1 MQFWTKCCQL
11 FELPPSLP
19 PDSIFHLQLLTNSG
33 QKRFNAKD
41 ETMTI
46 LTAFLCRSRPG
57 WNEVQDSLQVRG
69 GEVDHIL
76 RLRPNHQGD
85 NKTKNDQFFHFFLIA
100 GHPSQLWSFLDR
112 DLQQTWH
119 HRYERQ
125 LHVAIKQSRHEEK
138 VSFQLPYCDHLCHH
152 HTLIWPEPWWVTL
165 TIIGSGRNS

>member
-19 PDSIFHLQLLTNSG
+19 PDSIFHLHLLTNSG

-85 NKTKNDQFFHFFLIA
+85 K
-100 GHPSQLWSFLDR
+100 
-112 DLQQTWH
+112 
-119 HRYERQ
+119 
-125 LHVAIKQSRHEEK
+125 IKQKMINSFIFPLQVIRANFGRFSIAICNRHGTTDMSVNCMSPSSNRVMK
-138 VSFQLPYCDHLCHH
+138 
-152 HTLIWPEPWWVTL
+152 
-165 TIIGSGRNS
+165 RK